1 MLALTLLVA
10 ACSDPSGPLKAPSPG
25 SSGSTEAVM
34 PSSSSPTPIASTSAS
49 APAPEAEPPAIPPP
63 DPPIQL
69 KTGGGKEVVQ
79 SAAGMVVS
87 VDANATRAGVTVL
100 EAGGNAID
108 AAVAVG
114 YALAVTHPSAGNI
127 GGGGFMIVKLK
138 TGESY
143 AIDFREAAPASATTE
158 KVLAE
163 IKAGAFGYAS
173 VAVPGTVSGLNLAR
187 EKFGKKPLPED
198 LAPAIRLARDGHKI
212 TGRTGVSLKAQWAE
226 LSRDPGAKVIWGK
239 KGGPLEGGD
248 RVVQKD
254 LAKTLQLIADKGDAG
269 FYDGPVAEAIEAAM
283 KKYGGDIT
291 KADLAAYHAK
301 LREPLKVSYRGF
313 TVETMPPPSMGGV
326 AVAETLLQL
335 ERLGAHSAKV
345 DSSQAIHLFVEATKR
360 SYADRRSVGADPDFY
375 GDKVPADLLPKLLSA
390 KYIVSRKPAVDPQ
403 KATPA
408 SELLS
413 PAGAPKESSET
424 THFSVVDAEG
434 NAVSCTVTLSASFGA
449 KIVPPGTGVVF
460 SNALGGFSSTGPNAV
475 APGKRMASS
484 MSPTIVSRNNQV
496 EIVVGS
502 PGGDTIPN
510 TVSQVIRNL
519 VDFGM
524 TADDAVDHGRVHH
537 QLDPDSIRLEGGHEP
552 PAETKKA
559 LSAMG
564 HTLTPGPAPLGD
576 VKVIV
581 REPATGQA
589 WGYSDHREGGLAAGP
604 GSKDAK
610 APAKPADKSKAKPK
624 AKDKPHDKSHTKSGG
639 KGKAK
644 PGGKKAGSHQ

>member
-1 MLALTLLVA
+1 MAEA
-10 ACSDPSGPLKAPSPG
+10 
-25 SSGSTEAVM
+25 SS
-34 PSSSSPTPIASTSAS
+34 
-49 APAPEAEPPAIPPP
+49 
-63 DPPIQL
+63 
-69 KTGGGKEVVQ
+69 
-79 SAAGMVVS
+79 GMVVS
-87 VDANATRAGVTVL
+87 VDANATRAGVSVL
-100 EAGGNAID
+100 EAGGNAVD

-187 EKFGKKPLPED
+187 EKFGKKTLAED

-212 TGRTGVSLKAQWAE
+212 SARTGVSLKAQWGE
-226 LSRDPGAKVIWGK
+226 LKRDPGASVIWGK

-269 FYDGPVAEAIEAAM
+269 FYEGPVAEAIEAAM

-301 LREPLKVSYRGF
+301 LREPLKISYRGF
-313 TVETMPPPSMGGV
+313 TVETMPPPSMGGI
-326 AVAETLLQL
+326 AVAQTLLQL
-335 ERLGAHSAKV
+335 ERLGAHSAKA
-345 DSSQAIHLFVEATKR
+345 DSAQSIHLFVEATKR
-360 SYADRRSVGADPDFY
+360 AYADRRSVGADPDFY
-375 GDKVPADLLPKLLSA
+375 GDKVPPELLPKLLSA
-390 KYIVSRKPAVDPQ
+390 RYIVGRKPAVDPQ

-408 SELLS
+408 SELLA
-413 PAGAPKESSET
+413 AGASPKESSET

-460 SNALGGFSSTGPNAV
+460 SNALGGFSSSGPNAV

-510 TVSQVIRNL
+510 TVTQVIRNL

-524 TADDAVDHGRVHH
+524 SADDAVEHGRVHH
-537 QLDPDSIRLEGGHEP
+537 QLDPDSIRLEAGHEP
-552 PAETKKA
+552 AAEIKKA

-564 HTLTPGPAPLGD
+564 HTLAPGPAPLGD
-576 VKVIV
+576 VKLIV
-581 REPATGQA
+581 REPSTGRA
-589 WGYSDHREGGLAAGP
+589 FGYSDHREGGLASAP
-604 GSKDAK
+604 GAKGGKASSADAASKAT
-610 APAKPADKSKAKPK
+610 PDKTKAKPK
-624 AKDKPHDKSHTKSGG
+624 TKDKPKG
-639 KGKAK
+639 KGKGK